1 MGYFKAENAVTLFKY
16 RQIVY
21 NGKYLRAFRPYFP
34 FFYYM
39 KEGTVL
45 FNRVLSAAI
54 VGIDVIPVQVEVDVS
69 DGLPQFTMV
78 GSLTGQ
84 VKEAEDRVRT
94 SLRNIGIALPPKKIT
109 VNLAPA
115 DVLKHGSGF
124 DLPIALGILAGEEKF
139 PTQILGSLMALG
151 ELSLDGEIN
160 PVSGILPAAMQAR
173 KLGIGTMIVPEKN
186 EQEARVV
193 TGIDIIGF
201 RNIRDVLEYLRHG
214 VLPDSRQ
221 ILEPYADLNQYDV
234 DFSDIRGQENVKRAA
249 VVAAAGFHNL
259 LMIGPPGSGKTMIA
273 RRLPTI
279 MPPLTQEESLEI
291 SQIYSVAGLLS
302 PEQPFLGTR
311 PFRSPHH
318 TMTAQ
323 ALAGGGRIPRPGEL
337 TLAHRGILFLDEMP
351 EFKRSALEILRQ
363 PLEDREIIIAR
374 AAGTFRFPAAF
385 LLLAAMN
392 PCPCGHY
399 PDMNRCMCKPGEI
412 SAYMHKVSRPLLD
425 RIDLCVECPPVTFEE
440 LTEKS
445 EKGRS
450 SESIREDV
458 CRAHVRQKKRF
469 EGSGFRFNSEIAA
482 DRLEEFCPMDW
493 DAARMM
499 RRAFEQ
505 MQLSARGYHRIIRV
519 ARTIADL
526 DGEDIIRVPHVSE
539 AICYRTIDRKYWRV

>member
-1 MGYFKAENAVTLFKY
+1 M
-16 RQIVY
+16 
-21 NGKYLRAFRPYFP
+21 
-34 FFYYM
+34 
-39 KEGTVL
+39 

-69 DGLPQFTMV
+69 DGLPQFIMV

-94 SLRNIGIALPPKKIT
+94 SMRNIGIALPPKKIT

-115 DVLKHGSGF
+115 DVLKNGSAF
-124 DLPIALGILAGEEKF
+124 DLPIALGILAGEAKI
-139 PTQILGSLMALG
+139 PVQSLDSLMALG
-151 ELSLDGEIN
+151 ELSLNGDIN
-160 PVSGILPAAMQAR
+160 PVNGILPAALQAR
-173 KLGIGTMIVPEKN
+173 KLGIRTMIVPEKN
-186 EQEARVV
+186 EKEARVV
-193 TGIDIIGF
+193 SGLDIIGF
-201 RNIRDVLEYLRHG
+201 GNISEVLEFLRHG
-214 VLPDSRQ
+214 VMPERKETPE
-221 ILEPYADLNQYDV
+221 EPVELNRYDL
-234 DFSDIRGQENVKRAA
+234 DFSDIRGQESVKRAA

-273 RRLPTI
+273 RRMPTI
-279 MPPLTQEESLEI
+279 MPPLTQDECLEI
-291 SQIYSVAGLLS
+291 SQIYSVAGLLN
-302 PEQPFLGTR
+302 PKQPFLGTR

-351 EFKRSALEILRQ
+351 EFQRSSLEILRQ

-399 PDMNRCMCKPGEI
+399 PDMNRCTCKPNEI
-412 SAYMHKVSRPLLD
+412 SSYMHRVSRPLLD
-425 RIDLCVECPPVTFEE
+425 RIDLCVECPAVTYEE
-440 LTEKS
+440 LTGKQD
-445 EKGRS
+445 KGRTS
-450 SESIREDV
+450 AEIREDV
-458 CRAHVRQKKRF
+458 CAAHLLQKKRF
-469 EGSGFRFNSEIAA
+469 EGSGLHFNSEIPA
-482 DRLEEFCPMDW
+482 DMLEHYCPMD
-493 DAARMM
+493 AEATRLM

-505 MQLSARGYHRIIRV
+505 MKLSARGYHRIIRV

-526 DGEDIIRVPHVSE
+526 EGAEIIRVPHISE
-539 AICYRTIDRKYWRV
+539 AICYRTIDRKYWRI